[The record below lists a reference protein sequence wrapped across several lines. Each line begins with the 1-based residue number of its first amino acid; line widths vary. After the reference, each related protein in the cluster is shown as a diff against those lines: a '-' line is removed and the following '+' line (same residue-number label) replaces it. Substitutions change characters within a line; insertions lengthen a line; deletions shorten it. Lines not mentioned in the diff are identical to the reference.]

1 MPANTLAHE
10 QSMQV
15 LKDEIMLHINQ
26 IRLQGGGGMEGGV
39 GKGTVDVRKSMKSL
53 MTYYV
58 NVHLRASFE
67 HLTSKCS
74 SMREIVT

>member
-1 MPANTLAHE
+1 MPAITLAHE

-39 GKGTVDVRKSMKSL
+39 GKGTVDVRKSM
-53 MTYYV
+53 TYYV

-74 SMREIVT
+74 SMRENVT